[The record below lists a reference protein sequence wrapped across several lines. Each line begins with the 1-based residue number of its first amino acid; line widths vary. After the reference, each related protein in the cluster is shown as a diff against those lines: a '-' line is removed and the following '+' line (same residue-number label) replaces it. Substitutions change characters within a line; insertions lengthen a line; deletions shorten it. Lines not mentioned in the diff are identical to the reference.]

1 MGGAARFKTALDS
14 FSHLNPLTLFSGDAL
29 SPSNSKSKSFK
40 MLKWVIGSS
49 LFFVAFMCTVS
60 VVMKG
65 EQMVPVLN
73 SLDIQCAVYG
83 NHDFGELQL
92 HT

>member
-1 MGGAARFKTALDS
+1 MEKAHK
-14 FSHLNPLTLFSGDAL
+14 LNFY
-29 SPSNSKSKSFK
+29 
-40 MLKWVIGSS
+40 
-49 LFFVAFMCTVS
+49 FFPPAVS

-83 NHDFGELQL
+83 NHDFG
-92 HT
+92 TWRVRAG